1 MKDSDNFLHV
11 YLLHLIILLCHKVM
25 KVHLLLQILQ
35 KNKTIIILQLILL
48 KIECKLVLN
57 VILYNIIPTQQVY
70 NYSKQNC
77 IN

>member
-1 MKDSDNFLHV
+1 MSQSEEGSLAASNPT
-11 YLLHLIILLCHKVM
+11 
-25 KVHLLLQILQ
+25 

-48 KIECKLVLN
+48 KIECKLVFN
-57 VILYNIIPTQQVY
+57 VILNNIIPTQQVY